1 MSHPL
6 DIFLLQGR
14 AAGAG
19 IGCRSLLAKTES
31 VAIVG
36 TDARVVEIEVHVP
49 RAGLPSFS
57 VVGLPTPSVRESE
70 HRCRSALVA
79 SGSSWPSGRIVV
91 NIAPGALRKEGTH
104 YDLPLALAI
113 LAADEVI
120 PAARL
125 RDLVVMGE
133 LALDG
138 SLRPVRGVLAGA
150 IAARQRERACLI
162 CPRGNSA
169 EAAIVEGI
177 EVIAVST
184 LKECLDYLKGEHQPQ
199 PVEPVEQAPPEF
211 EDLAEVRGHP
221 QAKEA
226 LEIAAAG
233 AHNLLLCG
241 SPGSGKTMLAR
252 RLPGILP
259 EMSLDEAFEVTRIRS
274 VAGLLPER
282 ASLVTTRPF
291 RVPHHHV
298 SLAGLIGG
306 GTGLARPGEVTLAH
320 NGCLFLDELTLYS
333 KAVLESLR
341 APLEDKVVRIARSG
355 GSVTY
360 PCRFSLIAAMNPCP
374 CGYEGDLRRACKCEE
389 YRKENY
395 RARLSGPLLDRFDMQ
410 VAMQRLTGKELM
422 SAPDGE
428 DSVTVRGR
436 VEAARAVQAR
446 RYGSSLAT
454 NASVSTRVLRDEIA
468 LSVEADGFARRAVDQ
483 SLLTGRGLD
492 RLMRVART
500 IADLDGLPMVDEV
513 HIGRALQLRTDVAAP
528 VMA

>member
-1 MSHPL
+1 M
-6 DIFLLQGR
+6 
-14 AAGAG
+14 
-19 IGCRSLLAKTES
+19 LAKTES
-31 VAIVG
+31 VAIIG
-36 TDARVVEIEVHVP
+36 MDARLVEIEVHAP
-49 RAGLPSFS
+49 RSGLPGFS

-79 SGSSWPSGRIVV
+79 SECSWPPGRVV
-91 NIAPGALRKEGTH
+91 ANIAPGALRKEGTH
-104 YDLPLALAI
+104 FDLPLALAL

-120 PAARL
+120 PAECL
-125 RDLVVMGE
+125 HGPVVMGE

-150 IAARQRERACLI
+150 IAVREAGRGPLI

-169 EAAIVEGI
+169 EAAIVEGL
-177 EVIAVST
+177 EVIPVGT
-184 LKECLDYLKGEHQPQ
+184 LKECLAYLKGEIHPC
-199 PVEPVEQAPPEF
+199 PAEPADQATPEF
-211 EDLAEVRGHP
+211 DDLRDVRGHR

-233 AHNLLLCG
+233 GHNLLLSG

-259 EMSLDEAFEVTRIRS
+259 QMSLDEAFEVTRIRS

-282 ASLVTTRPF
+282 ASLVTERPF

-298 SLAGLIGG
+298 SLAGLVGG
-306 GTGLARPGEVTLAH
+306 GPGLARPGEVTLAH

-374 CGYEGDLRRACKCEE
+374 CGYEGDPQRACRCEE

-410 VAMQRLTGKELM
+410 VSMQRLTGKELM
-422 SAPDGE
+422 SAPGGE
-428 DSVTVRGR
+428 DSAAVRPR
-436 VEAARAVQAR
+436 VEAARSLQAR

-454 NASVSTRVLRDEIA
+454 NASVRARLLRETVS
-468 LSVEADGFARRAVDQ
+468 LSPQAHEFARRAVDQ

-500 IADLDGLPMVDEV
+500 IADLDGREV
-513 HIGRALQLRTDVAAP
+513 VEEEHIGRALQLRTDVAAP